1 MSLNMMLK
9 TQPKSITLMDSV
21 ELHCFAIMLSIKY
34 RLSNS
39 TIEYFGDYVNWYRQL
54 SQTERQDVSD
64 LHHRIIDYIEHK
76 IESNL
81 SVAQQRHRSQI
92 TVKQSVVCLSVFF
105 NCCFFKV
112 FFSKSCSN

>member
-92 TVKQSVVCLSVFF
+92 TVNQSVVCLSVF
-105 NCCFFKV
+105 
-112 FFSKSCSN
+112 